1 MIKLPKLKQ
10 LILTSKIVIVL
21 VFTITFLFWTTSP
34 QLSSALTLEEEL
46 TKVQKELDNIRNT
59 KKNLEQNINNE
70 KSLQNQYDQE
80 LVNLKNEIDLL
91 SNKIQEK
98 KLVVKELELEIE
110 ILTNKLDETESE
122 IEKAE
127 GELQSLEEETNTRLV
142 DIYLSQ
148 KTFSELNMIVS
159 PDGQSDLIKF
169 NLYHNSV
176 QDITNKMVGNLK
188 EKRTQLEEKKNTLEE
203 DKIEVQRDEVQL
215 KEELLSLERDEANL
229 SSKRSA
235 YYSKKQQSIARVAS
249 SSTQIEVLTEEEKEA
264 LAQLRKLEQIL
275 FNSISSIPNG
285 SPVKQGTII
294 GQQGCTGHCTGPH
307 THFAVSLNGA
317 TGNPCSYLPS
327 GVASECG
334 VAGSSLR
341 WPQNPP
347 FSITGWYGNRGYGLH
362 AAIDI
367 ANPISNAP
375 VYAAHDGYIVYGV
388 DPCQPGLTAIWGC
401 NPPGGKYALICENKN
416 CNIGFKTLYL
426 HLK

>member
-1 MIKLPKLKQ
+1 MIKLPSTKQ
-10 LILTSKIVIVL
+10 MKSASKAFL
-21 VFTITFLFWTTSP
+21 VTVFSITFVLWSAFP
-34 QLSSALTLEEEL
+34 QLASALTLEEEL
-46 TKVQKELDNIRNT
+46 VKVQKELEGIRNT
-59 KKNLEQNINNE
+59 KKNLEHNINKE

-80 LVNLKNEIDLL
+80 LVNLKNDIDLL
-91 SNKIQEK
+91 ANKIDEK
-98 KLVVKELELEIE
+98 KLVIKELELEIE
-110 ILTNKLDETESE
+110 ILTNKLDETKSE
-122 IEKAE
+122 IGTAE
-127 GELQSLEEETNTRLV
+127 EELGSLEEETNTRLV

-176 QDITNKMVGNLK
+176 QDKTNEMVGNLK
-188 EKRTQLEEKKNTLEE
+188 DKRVQLEAKKTSLEE
-203 DKIEVQRDEVQL
+203 DRIKVQRDEVQL

-229 SSKRSA
+229 SSTRSA
-235 YYSKKQQSIARVAS
+235 YYSKKQQSVARVQS
-249 SSTQIEVLTEEEKEA
+249 SSTQIEVLTEEEKDA

-307 THFAVSLNGA
+307 THFAVSKDGA

-327 GVASECG
+327 GVASGCG
-334 VAGSSLR
+334 VSDAPLK
-341 WPQNPP
+341 WPQNAP
-347 FSITGWYGNRGYGLH
+347 FQITGWYGNRGYGLH

-388 DPCQPGLTAIWGC
+388 DPCKPGLTAIWGC
-401 NPPGGKYALICENKN
+401 NPPGGKYAMICENKN
-416 CNIGFKTLYL
+416 CNVGFKTLYL